1 MVSDVEKRGFV
12 LIADITGYSA
22 YLGDSEL
29 EHAQQT
35 LTDLLEVLLDQA
47 QYPFVFSQLEG
58 DAVMSYALAS
68 DVEDPQQ
75 FLERMEET
83 YVEFR
88 RAIDLMVLNN
98 TCQCAA
104 CANVGSLDLKFFV
117 HFGSFVIQPVSEL
130 NQLVG
135 SDVNLIHRL
144 LKNTV
149 TAETGIRAYLLLTEP
164 AVNALALDPVHE
176 EMVSHP
182 EETTDFDVIKVWVRD
197 MHPVYEN
204 ANSERRSFYE
214 PDQLLLSIDTVIPVP
229 IEEVWRYSNQ
239 SEFRNTIIG
248 SDSYDVVDRRGVR
261 VGEGSTYQCYH
272 GNMTVKQLVLDWR
285 PFQRVILEQLVP
297 LPGKPTTSIIEFTFE
312 ETANGTRFTET
323 VAKPT
328 GPPVQRLLATAMMT
342 ARRKR
347 SQTDLEAFRD
357 QVTAD
362 YLASHQI
369 DGEPVQIDQALIRSA
384 AANSLKKQTNKDH

>member
-1 MVSDVEKRGFV
+1 VEKRGFV
-12 LIADITGYSA
+12 LISDITGYSA

-58 DAVMSYALAS
+58 DAVMSYALAP
-68 DVEDPQQ
+68 DVAVPQQ
-75 FLERMEET
+75 FLERIEET

-98 TCQCAA
+98 TCQCDA

-117 HFGSFVIQPVSEL
+117 HFGSFVIQPVGDM

-135 SDVNLIHRL
+135 NDVNLIHRL
-144 LKNTV
+144 LKNSV
-149 TAETGIRAYLLLTEP
+149 PAKTGIRAYLLLTEP
-164 AVNALALDPVHE
+164 AVNALDLDPIHE
-176 EMVSHP
+176 EMISHQ
-182 EETTDFDVIKVWVRD
+182 EEPTDFDVINVWIRD
-197 MHPVYEN
+197 MHPVYQT
-204 ANSERRSFYE
+204 ATSEERSFYE
-214 PDQLLLSIDTVIPVP
+214 PDQILVSIDTVIPIP
-229 IEEVWRYSNQ
+229 IEEAWGYANQ
-239 SEFRNTIIG
+239 SEFRNTIVV
-248 SDSYDVVDRRGVR
+248 SDSYDVADRRGAR
-261 VGEGSTYQCYH
+261 VAEGSTYQCYH

-285 PFQRVILEQLVP
+285 PFQRVVLRQMVP
-297 LPGKPTTSIIEFTFE
+297 LPGKPTTSIIEFRFE

-369 DGEPVQIDQALIRSA
+369 EGEPVQIDQALIRAA
-384 AANSLKKQTNKDH
+384 AANGLKSQASDND

>member
-1 MVSDVEKRGFV
+1 VEKRGFV
-12 LIADITGYSA
+12 LISDITGYSA

-58 DAVMSYALAS
+58 DAVMSYALAP
-68 DVEDPQQ
+68 DVADPQQ
-75 FLERMEET
+75 FLERIEET

-98 TCQCAA
+98 TCQCDA

-117 HFGSFVIQPVSEL
+117 HFGSFVIQPVGDM

-135 SDVNLIHRL
+135 NDVNLIHRL
-144 LKNTV
+144 LKNSV
-149 TAETGIRAYLLLTEP
+149 PAKTGIRAYLLLTEP
-164 AVNALALDPVHE
+164 AVNALDLDPIHE
-176 EMVSHP
+176 EMISHQ
-182 EETTDFDVIKVWVRD
+182 EEPTDFDVINVWIRD
-197 MHPVYEN
+197 MHPVYQT
-204 ANSERRSFYE
+204 ATSEERSFYE
-214 PDQLLLSIDTVIPVP
+214 PDQILVSIDTVIPIP
-229 IEEVWRYSNQ
+229 IEEAWGYANQ
-239 SEFRNTIIG
+239 SEFRNTIVG
-248 SDSYDVVDRRGVR
+248 SDSYDVADRRGAR
-261 VGEGSTYQCYH
+261 VAEGSTYQCYH

-285 PFQRVILEQLVP
+285 PFQRVVLRQMVP
-297 LPGKPTTSIIEFTFE
+297 LPGKPTTSIIEFRFE

-369 DGEPVQIDQALIRSA
+369 EGEPV
-384 AANSLKKQTNKDH
+384 